1 MPHLQ
6 LFPTPVSMYDLPDM
20 DDVNRQITKILTAE
34 SRSVPSV
41 HRSNVGSWHSGN
53 LAGRTEPAFRK
64 LFEKMIFHV
73 RETVHTIAKEETRSV
88 PNMRIGIHAWAMVM
102 YNGHYTVP
110 HNHSD
115 AHWACVYYPD
125 AGDADQEGAPA
136 SGLLALVDPRQGG
149 RTTPGLDYVGT
160 TFTVVPKTGHL
171 VVFPAW
177 LLHYVHTYLG
187 KRPRISIACNIVLE
201 AAAPIATNRQVQGV
215 TP

>member
-1 MPHLQ
+1 MSLADVRDLVVIVYGVMGIVLMLALTIAAFGLWFAVRTLTRVVRDLLEDPVR
-6 LFPTPVSMYDLPDM
+6 PTLM
-20 DDVNRQITKILTAE
+20 E
-34 SRSVPSV
+34 
-41 HRSNVGSWHSGN
+41 
-53 LAGRTEPAFRK
+53 
-64 LFEKMIFHV
+64 V
-73 RETVHTIAKEETRSV
+73 RETVHNIAKEQSRSI

-115 AHWACVYYPD
+115 AHWACVYYAD

-160 TFTVVPKTGHL
+160 TFTVVPKTGRL

-187 KRPRISIACNIVLE
+187 TRPRISIACNLVLE
-201 AAAPIATNRQVQGV
+201 PAAPIATNRQVQGV
-215 TP
+215 T